1 MKRKNTSRVFKR
13 KIPGNLVV
21 AKGAEKKEEEIP
33 DISQNKSFWAPVRPF
48 TPPQTKA
55 QLTLRLDQ
63 DVVDWFRS
71 QGRGYQT
78 HINATLRTYMDH
90 APKKSPAG
98 RSQ

>member
-13 KIPGNLVV
+13 KISDDTVV
-21 AKGAEKKEEEIP
+21 AKGAEEKEEEIP
-33 DISQNKSFWAPVRPF
+33 DMSQNKLFWASVRPF
-48 TPPQTKA
+48 TPPQTKV
-55 QLTLRLDQ
+55 QLSLRLDQ
-63 DVVDWFRS
+63 DVIDWFRS